1 MKTLVTTM
9 IVALGLS
16 IGGAAVAK
24 ETKASGKL
32 ADATAKLESKS
43 DSKAMGTATFKV
55 EGGKVH
61 MKVEMTGLTPG
72 EHAIHIHEKGDC
84 SAPDASSAGGHW
96 NPSGENHGKWG
107 VAPFHHG
114 DIGNLKADANGKATL
129 SFSTDLWTVGDGKPS
144 DIVGKAVVVHL
155 KEDDFKTQ
163 PSGNAGGRVACGV
176 IGK

>member
-1 MKTLVTTM
+1 MKTLVTSM
-9 IVALGLS
+9 VVALVLS
-16 IGGAAVAK
+16 GSAALAK
-24 ETKASGKL
+24 EKHHEGGK

-43 DSKAMGTATFKV
+43 DSKAMGTVTFKS

-96 NPSGENHGKWG
+96 NPTTENHGKWG
-107 VAPFHHG
+107 TAPFHHG
-114 DIGNLKADANGKATL
+114 DIGNLTADASGKATL
-129 SFSTDLWTVGDGKPS
+129 TFSTDLWTIGDGKPS

-176 IGK
+176 ISK

>member
-24 ETKASGKL
+24 ETKASGKP